1 MLPTHESSMGH
12 PHVLVY
18 LVTSDSADLTLVS
31 SNLASEVSADIT
43 GVFQLADLPLVTILA
58 HTESQVDPRILQS
71 CDALVVALDGSSG
84 VGAKAIEVW
93 NLARDLTLP
102 RHVLAFNVVH
112 GRADFDELCAIASR
126 TMEPDLLVR
135 YLPIDSDDELSLTG
149 VYDILTSEIHALV
162 DSKWITQPADPEH
175 IALTSSAREDLFE
188 QLAYLG
194 LDDATLK
201 NHQDGLPISVTRL
214 ESAWSHPDLVAVTP
228 IDDGVGA
235 IIFRTWL
242 TLLTP
247 VWIPTQVSDDFT
259 VDVTDTSEFIGLAIT
274 ETIARIWGNQTDQEI
289 GCKQSDVWQPLSELA
304 VCGALLRSQHLIPGI
319 TICNQASSSVLVTPV
334 L

>member
-1 MLPTHESSMGH
+1 MGH

-18 LVTSDSADLTLVS
+18 LVTSDSADLTMISSSLAGEVS
-31 SNLASEVSADIT
+31 SEIT
-43 GVFQLADLPLVTILA
+43 GVFQLAGLPLVTILM

-84 VGAKAIEVW
+84 VGAKTIEVW
-93 NLARDLTLP
+93 SQARDLTLP

-126 TMEPDLLVR
+126 AMEPDLLVR

-162 DSKWITQPADPEH
+162 DSKWFTRSADPEH

-201 NHQDGLPISVTRL
+201 NHQDRLPISVTRL

-228 IDDGVGA
+228 IDDGVGE

-242 TLLTP
+242 MLQTP
-247 VWIPTQVSDDFT
+247 VWIPTQVSDDST
-259 VDVTDTSEFIGLAIT
+259 LDVTDTSEFIGLAIT
-274 ETIARIWGNQTDQEI
+274 ENIARMWGNPTNQEI
-289 GCKQSDVWQPLSELA
+289 GSSQPHAWQPLTGVSI
-304 VCGALLRSQHLIPGI
+304 CGGLLRAQNLVPGI
-319 TICNQASSSVLVTPV
+319 TICNQASSSVLVAPV

>member
-1 MLPTHESSMGH
+1 MGH

-18 LVTSDSADLTLVS
+18 LVTSDSADLTLIS
-31 SNLASEVSADIT
+31 SNLASEVSAEIT

-84 VGAKAIEVW
+84 VGAKTIEVW

-162 DSKWITQPADPEH
+162 DSKWITRPADPEH

-247 VWIPTQVSDDFT
+247 VWIPIQVSNDLA
-259 VDVTDTSEFIGLAIT
+259 VDVTNTSEFIGIAVT
-274 ETIARIWGNQTDQEI
+274 EVTARIWGHPTDQEI
-289 GCKQSDVWQPLSELA
+289 GCKQSDAWQPLTGVTIS
-304 VCGALLRSQHLIPGI
+304 GGLLRAQNLIPGV
-319 TICNQASSSVLVTPV
+319 TICNQASSSVLVAPV